1 MNGSPKVPVRSFLK
15 GLFRRLPFLLIIL
28 FAWVTAMPA
37 WASLKEIKVYKEA
50 YPDEKPKCA
59 CCHVDKK
66 PSKEDGKHELNE
78 YGKKVMALSKEP
90 TAENYAAAGKA
101 PEPQE

>member
-1 MNGSPKVPVRSFLK
+1 MRLFLVISFA
-15 GLFRRLPFLLIIL
+15 FVS
-28 FAWVTAMPA
+28 ASPA
-37 WASLKEIKVYKEA
+37 WADIKQTKIYKEA
-50 YPDEKPKCA
+50 FPDEKPKCA

-78 YGKKVMALSKEP
+78 YGKKVKALASEP
-90 TAENYAAAGKA
+90 VAETYKAAGKA